1 MIKFIYSKKI
11 MYKCFICLVLT
22 LCCLKSKAQ
31 NSYKIERST
40 FSVVNRLGLPGGSPT
55 KGEFNSYYSIGAR
68 REFSL
73 GKVISLN
80 AIADYNTMPGK
91 NSYANLNLICVGGGI
106 TFYPMSII
114 DPLILGE
121 KYDEDKAKK
130 DGFYFEEEF
139 ETNLNNSQYGSIGK
153 VFVVKIELNI
163 IKIHLSKNLII
174 SPKFGI
180 TANTSNNFPG
190 GKNTALSFTYLGV
203 GIDFGRNKK

>member
-11 MYKCFICLVLT
+11 MYKYFICLVLI

-55 KGEFNSYYSIGAR
+55 KGEFKSYYSIGAR

-114 DPLILGE
+114 EPLILGE

-153 VFVVKIELNI
+153 VFVVKLEFNI
-163 IKIHLSKNLII
+163 IKIQLNKNLTI

-180 TANTSNNFPG
+180 TVNTSNNFPG
-190 GKNTALSFTYLGV
+190 GENKALSFTYLGV

>member
-1 MIKFIYSKKI
+1 MIKFIYNKN
-11 MYKCFICLVLT
+11 MYKYFICLVLI
-22 LCCLKSKAQ
+22 LCCLESKAQ

-40 FSVVNRLGLPGGSPT
+40 FSVVSRLGLPGGSPT
-55 KGEFNSYYSIGAR
+55 KDEFKSYYSIGAR

-80 AIADYNTMPGK
+80 AITDYNTMPGK
-91 NSYANLNLICVGGGI
+91 NSYANLNLVCLGGGI

-114 DPLILGE
+114 DPLILGI
-121 KYDEDKAKK
+121 KYDNNEAKK

-139 ETNLNNSQYGSIGK
+139 ETNLNNSQYGNIGK
-153 VFVVKIELNI
+153 VFVIKFEFNI
-163 IKIHLSKNLII
+163 VKIHLNKNLII

-190 GKNTALSFTYLGV
+190 GQDKPLNFTYLGV
-203 GIDFGRNKK
+203 GIDFSRNKK

>member
-1 MIKFIYSKKI
+1 
-11 MYKCFICLVLT
+11 MYKYFVCLVLI
-22 LCCLKSKAQ
+22 LFSIESKAQ
-31 NSYKIERST
+31 YRYKKERST
-40 FSVVNRLGLPGGSPT
+40 FSIINRLGLAGGSPT
-55 KGEFNSYYSIGAR
+55 KDEFKSYYSIGVR

-80 AIADYNTMPGK
+80 AISDYNTMTGK

-153 VFVVKIELNI
+153 VFVVKLELNI

-180 TANTSNNFPG
+180 TGNTSNNFPG
-190 GKNTALSFTYLGV
+190 GKNTALNFTYLGV
-203 GIDFGRNKK
+203 GIDFGRNYK